1 MNKQQFYSALKILTL
16 FTKIIIIVILII
28 TIMIIFIETT
38 FSCKYGFQRGS
49 HKIKNTKY
57 TLNSETYKIS
67 TKISESKSSRST
79 LKNIFTF
86 ADCLAK
92 GVKILNG
99 MVIAC
104 LSRG

>member
-1 MNKQQFYSALKILTL
+1 M
-16 FTKIIIIVILII
+16 IVILII

-38 FSCKYGFQRGS
+38 FSYKYGFQKGS

-57 TLNSETYKIS
+57 TLNYKMKR
-67 TKISESKSSRST
+67 TRYQLKSVNQRFKGAR
-79 LKNIFTF
+79 LKIFTF

-104 LSRG
+104 LSWG